1 MRWRMGRRSQ
11 NIEDRR
17 GQGGGLGGLGRG
29 LGGIP
34 GGLGRGGGRASGIGI
49 VGIIIIVGAALLF
62 GVDPLTLLQG
72 GDPAVYD
79 QATVQQPAA
88 PDGGTSDEM
97 KEFVSVVLADTED
110 TWHELFAKSG
120 GVYEEPRLVLFSG
133 AVESECGY
141 ASSQVGPFYCPGDR
155 KVYIDLIFFQELAQS
170 YGAPGDFAQAY
181 VIAHEVGHHV
191 QTLLGITQRVG
202 ELRDH
207 LSEADANALSVRVE
221 LQADCFA
228 GLWAHHANRAR
239 QVLEAGD
246 VEEALGAASAIGD
259 DRLQRQGQGYVVP
272 DSFTHG
278 SSAQRV
284 RWFRAGLDSGSMQ
297 ACDTFNADTL

>member
-1 MRWRMGRRSQ
+1 MGRRSQ

-79 QATVQQPAA
+79 QATVQQPTA

-202 ELRDH
+202 ELRDR

-284 RWFRAGLDSGSMQ
+284 RWFRAGLDSGGMQ

>member
-1 MRWRMGRRSQ
+1 MLT
-11 NIEDRR
+11 R
-17 GQGGGLGGLGRG
+17 GVPIGCGGLL
-29 LGGIP
+29 L
-34 GGLGRGGGRASGIGI
+34 
-49 VGIIIIVGAALLF
+49 VAAAVFLF
-62 GVDPLTLLQG
+62 G
-72 GDPAVYD
+72 GDP
-79 QATVQQPAA
+79 QQLLEVLEQTQGPSAQVPAGDPSA
-88 PDGGTSDEM
+88 GGPGGAEGGTPSDELGR
-97 KEFVSVVLADTED
+97 FAAVVLADTED

-155 KVYIDLIFFQELAQS
+155 KGYIDLIFFQELAQS

-202 ELRDH
+202 ELRDRQ
-207 LSEADANALSVRVE
+207 SEADANALSVRVE

-284 RWFRAGLDSGSMQ
+284 RWFRAGLDSGGMQ